1 MCLSLPFPPFQI
13 ATTLYRPSPP
23 SACSFSGFLCQVID
37 EYRMRGRRLYVL
49 CLVKGKKEDVCEGS
63 ALCFL
68 QGHRQ
73 LLAVL
78 CTNHVCQ
85 RQELKHNALW
95 EICIAEFVRCLPE
108 GTFFIRRGVKWPK
121 KKMFLEEVFHK
132 KKRKWKKRCFW
143 K

>member
-1 MCLSLPFPPFQI
+1 
-13 ATTLYRPSPP
+13 
-23 SACSFSGFLCQVID
+23 
-37 EYRMRGRRLYVL
+37 MRGRRLYVL
-49 CLVKGKKEDVCEGS
+49 CLVKGKKDDVCEGS

-68 QGHRQ
+68 QGHGQ

-132 KKRKWKKRCFW
+132 KKKEMEKEMLLEVNIQLSFSAAYSDEWVRKRIRHV
-143 K
+143 